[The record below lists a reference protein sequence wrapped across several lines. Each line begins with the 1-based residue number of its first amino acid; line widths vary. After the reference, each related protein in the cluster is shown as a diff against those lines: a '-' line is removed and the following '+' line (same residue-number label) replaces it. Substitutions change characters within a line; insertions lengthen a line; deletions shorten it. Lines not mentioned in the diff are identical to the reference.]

1 MELVSEGPP
10 RQLRVF
16 YRSTEEGGEE
26 LSDVYNT
33 VLFGVGRDPD
43 VARLQ
48 LDKAGVKTD
57 AKYVPYNVCI
67 YSTHGS

>member
-10 RQLRVF
+10 RQLRVT
-16 YRSTEEGGEE
+16 YHATGGGEE
-26 LSDVYNT
+26 QTEVFNT

-43 VARLQ
+43 VTGLE

-57 AKYVPYNVCI
+57 AK
-67 YSTHGS
+67 